1 MLQKINSPDPAKQ
14 FVSAHLLI
22 SYGTYILII
31 CRGSFT
37 KKSIYFL
44 ATNFLC
50 GNQQRA
56 KNLTFSDS
64 QLNDERLAAGDIV
77 FVFFF
82 TDLLIPS
89 KIFKRETNIVVLSK
103 NILSSF

>member
-64 QLNDERLAAGDIV
+64 QLNDKRLAAGDIV
-77 FVFFF
+77 FVCVF
-82 TDLLIPS
+82 LQIC
-89 KIFKRETNIVVLSK
+89 
-103 NILSSF
+103 

>member
-44 ATNFLC
+44 
-50 GNQQRA
+50 QQI
-56 KNLTFSDS
+56 FSEAI
-64 QLNDERLAAGDIV
+64 NNA
-77 FVFFF
+77 
-82 TDLLIPS
+82 P
-89 KIFKRETNIVVLSK
+89 KI
-103 NILSSF
+103 

>member
-37 KKSIYFL
+37 NKSIYFL
-44 ATNFLC
+44 VTHFLC

-56 KNLTFSDS
+56 KILTFSDN
-64 QLNDERLAAGDIV
+64 QLGDERLARRHCFCV
-77 FVFFF
+77 FYRFVNTF
-82 TDLLIPS
+82 
-89 KIFKRETNIVVLSK
+89 
-103 NILSSF
+103 